1 MIRPTINGEIM
12 NWSKFLLTT
21 SIFIFI
27 LSLNSLLVMLC
38 WNMFLI
44 GAVNG
49 VNEIG
54 FVQAMGLAGLCGLLF
69 QDKGIKANFN
79 E

>member
-1 MIRPTINGEIM
+1 M
-12 NWSKFLLTT
+12 NWSKFVLTA

-27 LSLNSLLVMLC
+27 LCLNSLLVMML

-44 GAVNG
+44 GAVVG

-54 FVQAMGLAGLCGLLF
+54 FIQAMGLTGLAGILF
-69 QDKGIKANFN
+69 KDNGIKANFD